1 MIHGYSRTD
10 NEQPG
15 ARGYEGGRQRRGGRC
30 GGGVKDGEPRTQPWR
45 ARLRLRGG
53 SAFPALLCSWVRPS
67 ASVRRCAMRLRPLSP
82 RNDWL
87 PWASSLSPAAGA
99 GMWSHW
105 PVSPWGPRNG
115 ETEGPGSRRGRIRLE
130 GSSPDRSRGRQ
141 VHSRLPS
148 PLRSETSA
156 SQLLSAHGADT
167 ASHLWWP
174 LLHRSVSS
182 LRW

>member
-1 MIHGYSRTD
+1 MASQAET
-10 NEQPG
+10 
-15 ARGYEGGRQRRGGRC
+15 A
-30 GGGVKDGEPRTQPWR
+30 
-45 ARLRLRGG
+45 GG

-156 SQLLSAHGADT
+156 SQQLSAHGARYRVSPVVA
-167 ASHLWWP
+167 ASAQIGLIP
-174 LLHRSVSS
+174 QVVNTFNANERKPRS
-182 LRW
+182 